1 MSKSNRRNFRIIV
14 DFLGPLATLLLCTWA
29 YCSLSSPCLP
39 SCSPSTGGGSQ
50 LCLHSALLS
59 TTACLLKNPMQE
71 YSPFIYSM
79 APSHIHQTWAYYQ
92 RTTWSQAPSPYIPPW
107 KPYYRTTIL
116 EMLTITATSGQRW
129 AEGQLKDLEI
139 WVKYRKAKEYL
150 QQEQTPQ
157 VQRTMSDRYLMRRVI
172 DAEHHFA
179 SLESPE
185 D

>member
-1 MSKSNRRNFRIIV
+1 MSKSHRRNFRIIV
-14 DFLGPLATLLLCTWA
+14 DCLGPLAMLLLCTWA
-29 YCSLSSPCLP
+29 YYSLSSPRLP

-50 LCLHSALLS
+50 LCLHFALLS
-59 TTACLLKNPMQE
+59 NTACLLKNPMQE

-79 APSHIHQTWAYYQ
+79 APPHIHQTWAYYQ
-92 RTTWSQAPSPYIPPW
+92 RTTWSQALSPYTPPW
-107 KPYYRTTIL
+107 KPYYRTIIL
-116 EMLTITATSGQRW
+116 EMSTITATSGQRW

-139 WVKYRKAKEYL
+139 WVKARKAKEYL

-157 VQRTMSDRYLMRRVI
+157 VQTTILDSYLMRRV

-179 SLESPE
+179 SLESCK